1 MNEKVWLFGSSDD
14 FTENTKW
21 KSNFIS
27 FKISS
32 DNRTQKYSNYK
43 SGKKEKKKVLSTG
56 SAQTNCCERSWMIG
70 IIINFSVLYIVCT
83 GVFYYLIEENSFDF
97 LRFGFGLKQM

>member
-1 MNEKVWLFGSSDD
+1 
-14 FTENTKW
+14 
-21 KSNFIS
+21 
-27 FKISS
+27 
-32 DNRTQKYSNYK
+32 
-43 SGKKEKKKVLSTG
+43 
-56 SAQTNCCERSWMIG
+56 MIG